1 MRFWRRLKFLF
12 HFRRSIPFLLS
23 FFRSREVKG
32 VKKGGAVLLA
42 LLYIL
47 FPWDLIPD
55 FLIFFGI
62 IDDVVVLT
70 FILQQIVKMA
80 PESLKEEYKMK
91 EDV

>member
-1 MRFWRRLKFLF
+1 MKFWRRVKFLF
-12 HFRRSIPFLLS
+12 QFRKSIPFLVS

-42 LLYIL
+42 FLYIL

-55 FLIFFGI
+55 FLVLFGI
-62 IDDVVVLT
+62 IDDVAVLT

-80 PESLKEEYKMK
+80 PESLKEEYKL
-91 EDV
+91 EDEV